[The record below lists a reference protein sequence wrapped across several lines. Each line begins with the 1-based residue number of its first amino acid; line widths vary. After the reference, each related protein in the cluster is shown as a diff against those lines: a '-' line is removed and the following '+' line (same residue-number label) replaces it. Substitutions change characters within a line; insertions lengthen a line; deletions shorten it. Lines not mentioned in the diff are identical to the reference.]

1 MYADYP
7 GKPSGIP
14 FFLRHGL
21 ETCAY
26 TGAGGGV
33 SPDYTNTMLIQAMV
47 DTITALGKAFDGDP
61 RLAFLGAGFLGYWG
75 EWHTDSECPFASD
88 QVQRTILVA
97 LNSSFQTCRLL
108 LRYPDETGGLMSPT
122 ANDLPL
128 WSVAVF
134 VGD

>member
-1 MYADYP
+1 VYADYP

-33 SPDYTNTMLIQAMV
+33 SPDYTNTTLIQAMV

-61 RLAFLGAGFLGYWG
+61 RLAFLGAGFLGYVG
-75 EWHTDSECPFASD
+75 EWHTELTVSAPSPRIKSRGLFLLPSTPASRPAD
-88 QVQRTILVA
+88 
-97 LNSSFQTCRLL
+97 CC
-108 LRYPDETGGLMSPT
+108 
-122 ANDLPL
+122 
-128 WSVAVF
+128 
-134 VGD
+134 